1 MLPSLFSSCQYES
14 ILQAGV
20 HGKDGAS
27 VGLWHHAGEGVA
39 FPHVHIATDRPS
51 EGDVIL

>member
-1 MLPSLFSSCQYES
+1 MLPSLFSSGEYES
-14 ILQAGV
+14 VLQAGV

-27 VGLWHHAGEGVA
+27 VSLRHHAGEGVA
-39 FPHVHIATDRPS
+39 FPHVHIAADRSS